1 MKLKSK
7 KSALLLSF
15 TSLLLCFA
23 MLVGSTFA
31 WFTDTAT
38 TGVNKIQAGNL
49 DVELMMLKG
58 SSWVSAEGETL
69 TFKTKDNR
77 TTDEILWEPGC
88 TYKLPAL
95 RIDNSG
101 NLALKYKIVISG
113 IKGDAKLNEAIEWKI
128 ADGFVT
134 SGIFH
139 EVRVASMED
148 ASMEGVLYPS
158 PMSPGYPSATNAF
171 VISGHMKDD
180 AGNEYQ
186 GLSIEGIS
194 ITVLA
199 TQYTY
204 ESDSINNQYDKEA
217 GYAPEPITAAELKKI
232 FLDEDGKLKAD
243 VKLEKDYLL
252 TDAWTPLNCWTHNGP
267 ATGTATIDGQGHTIY
282 NMTVNGDKALGF
294 IGMNSADL
302 TIKNLTFSNAT
313 VVGTGSFLGVVIG
326 YQYGDVTLE
335 NVQVVNSVVKSTAEK
350 GIRIG
355 GLVGYS
361 PLHDSAKL
369 HLKDCTVKNSNF
381 EGYHNTCGLVGSL
394 YDYTDHNESYSIAN
408 CTVSG
413 CHFVWG
419 SPTVKYNHYAF
430 VDGGKYLLTEPDAAI
445 SGVTMTNNTCAYKP

>member
-23 MLVGSTFA
+23 MLAGSTFA

-38 TGVNKIQAGNL
+38 TGVNKIVAGKL
-49 DVELMMLKG
+49 DVDIIDLQGHSLDGKTLKWQKASG
-58 SSWVSAEGETL
+58 AENE
-69 TFKTKDNR
+69 DV
-77 TTDEILWEPGC
+77 LWEPGC
-88 TYKLPAL
+88 TYYLTPFQIQNK
-95 RIDNSG
+95 G
-101 NLALKYKIVISG
+101 NLALKYKVVINGVSGDSKLLKALEFGFYYFSVGFGEERSLDELIEGGKLDNVAEHPGLCTAPIYIV
-113 IKGDAKLNEAIEWKI
+113 A
-128 ADGFVT
+128 
-134 SGIFH
+134 
-139 EVRVASMED
+139 
-148 ASMEGVLYPS
+148 
-158 PMSPGYPSATNAF
+158 
-171 VISGHMKDD
+171 HMKEE

-204 ESDSINNQYDKEA
+204 EKDSISDQYDKEA
-217 GYAPEPITAAELKKI
+217 GYAPEPITAADLKKI
-232 FLDEDGKLKAD
+232 FLDENGKLKAE

-252 TDAWTPLNCWTHNGP
+252 TDAWTPLTIWDEQPEN
-267 ATGTATIDGQGHTIY
+267 GTATIDGQGHTIY
-282 NMTVNGDKALGF
+282 NMTVNGGEKLGF
-294 IGMNSADL
+294 IGGNRANL
-302 TIKNLTFSNAT
+302 TIRNLTFSNAT

-394 YDYTDHNESYSIAN
+394 YDYIDHNESCSIEN
-408 CTVSG
+408 CTVSD

-430 VDGGKYLLTEPDAAI
+430 VDGSKYLLTEPDAVI
-445 SGVTMTNNTCAYKP
+445 SGVTMTDNTCAYKP

>member
-23 MLVGSTFA
+23 MLAGSTFA

-38 TGVNKIQAGNL
+38 TGVNKIVAGNL
-49 DVELMMLKG
+49 DVKLMMLKG

-77 TTDEILWEPGC
+77 TTDKILWEPGC
-88 TYKLPAL
+88 TYELPAL
-95 RIDNSG
+95 RIDNCG

-128 ADGFVT
+128 SDGLVMG
-134 SGIFH
+134 GIFR
-139 EVRVASMED
+139 EMGV

-158 PMSPGYPSATNAF
+158 PMSPGYPCATNAF

-204 ESDSINNQYDKEA
+204 ESDSIDNRYDKEA

-232 FLDEDGKLKAD
+232 FLDENGKLKAE

-252 TDAWTPLNCWTHNGP
+252 TDAWTPLTIWDEQPEN
-267 ATGTATIDGQGHTIY
+267 GTATIDGQGHTIY
-282 NMTVNGDKALGF
+282 NMTVNGGEKLGF
-294 IGMNSADL
+294 IGGNRANL
-302 TIKNLTFSNAT
+302 TIRNLTFSNAT
-313 VVGTGSFLGVVIG
+313 VVGTGGFLGVVIG

-381 EGYHNTCGLVGSL
+381 EGYHNTCGLVGTLKEYNS
-394 YDYTDHNESYSIAN
+394 YPNNYSISG
-408 CTVSG
+408 CTVSD
-413 CHFVWG
+413 CTFLWG
-419 SPTVKYNHYAF
+419 SKNTTYNNF
-430 VDGGKYLLTEPDAAI
+430 VVSEGYPYNAQYNEII
-445 SGVTMTNNTCAYKP
+445 SGVTATNNSFEYKK